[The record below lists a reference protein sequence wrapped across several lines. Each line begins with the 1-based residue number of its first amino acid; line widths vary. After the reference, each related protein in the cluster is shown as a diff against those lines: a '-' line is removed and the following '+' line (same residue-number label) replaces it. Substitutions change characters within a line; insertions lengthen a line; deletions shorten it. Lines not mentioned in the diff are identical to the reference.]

1 MADTKEQFERV
12 ISQCREL
19 FEKKLKDYGPSWR
32 IMRPQSLTDQIF
44 IKANRIRSLEIKG
57 VSMVD
62 EGIRPEFVAIV
73 NYGVIGLIQL
83 AKGFA
88 DTTDISNEEALAL
101 YDKYITE
108 TKELM
113 YAKNHDYG
121 EAWRGMRISSYTD
134 LILMKLYRTKQI
146 ESHGGKTIVS
156 EGIDANYMDMIN
168 YALFGLIKL
177 EYGEETVDKGGALK
191 ILAELC
197 RLLIGVVFIFS
208 GFVKAVDPVGGAI
221 KIGEYLASFGLD
233 MLQPFTVLLSFNL
246 SAIEFALGVCML
258 LGVYRRY
265 VSFLVLAF
273 MAFMTPLTLYLAL
286 FDPVSDCGCF
296 GDALVISNWETF
308 FKNIVLSLAAIVTF
322 IYNQRLFQCFT
333 FRVYWFVALYAYLFG
348 VGFAYYNY
356 NHLPVIDFRPYKV
369 GANIPELMEIP
380 EGAPQDEYKY
390 TFVYEKDGV
399 KKEFSLEDYPANDSS
414 WTFVDS
420 KTELVKKGY
429 QPPVAAFN
437 IYNGEGD
444 DVTEEIIGNPGPV
457 LLLVAPKLEEADDE
471 QMDEINGVYDYALE
485 HDIPF
490 YCVTGSSPEAIDA
503 WSDNTG
509 AEYPFRMAD
518 EVLLKTIIR
527 SNPGLVLLKGG
538 TILGKWHYNDI
549 PAEEDV
555 KAVMDRCLD
564 GSKIKSKED
573 GGLAT
578 NLLTFTVPLLLVWM
592 YDLLR
597 FRRKRKEKK

>member
-1 MADTKEQFERV
+1 MKNKNTVVKIWV
-12 ISQCREL
+12 
-19 FEKKLKDYGPSWR
+19 
-32 IMRPQSLTDQIF
+32 
-44 IKANRIRSLEIKG
+44 
-57 VSMVD
+57 
-62 EGIRPEFVAIV
+62 
-73 NYGVIGLIQL
+73 
-83 AKGFA
+83 
-88 DTTDISNEEALAL
+88 EA
-101 YDKYITE
+101 
-108 TKELM
+108 
-113 YAKNHDYG
+113 
-121 EAWRGMRISSYTD
+121 
-134 LILMKLYRTKQI
+134 
-146 ESHGGKTIVS
+146 
-156 EGIDANYMDMIN
+156 
-168 YALFGLIKL
+168 
-177 EYGEETVDKGGALK
+177 
-191 ILAELC
+191 C
-197 RLLIGVVFIFS
+197 RLLIGIVFVFS

-233 MLQPFTVLLSFNL
+233 GLLPFTGLLSFNL
-246 SAIEFALGVCML
+246 SAIEFALGACML

-265 VSFLVLAF
+265 VSFLVLVF

-308 FKNIVLSLAAIVTF
+308 FKNVVLSVAAVTVF
-322 IYNQRLFQCFT
+322 IHNQRMFQCFT
-333 FRVYWFVALYAYLFG
+333 FRAYWFVALYAYLFG

-369 GANIPELMEIP
+369 GANIPQLMEIP

-414 WTFVDS
+414 WTFVES

-437 IYNGEGD
+437 LYDGEGE
-444 DVTEEIIGNPGPV
+444 DVTAEIIGNPGPV
-457 LLLVAPKLEEADDE
+457 LLLVAPKLEEADDRR
-471 QMDEINGVYDYALE
+471 MDEINGVYDYALE
-485 HDIPF
+485 HTIPF

-549 PAEEDV
+549 PSEEHV
-555 KAVMDRCLD
+555 KEVMNRRLLE
-564 GSKIKSKED
+564 SKVKNKE
-573 GGLAT
+573 GGVLAT
-578 NLLTFTVPLLLVWM
+578 NLSTFAVPLLLVWL
-592 YDLLR
+592 YDWLR